1 MKRIEF
7 VIPAAGVLLCAVFL
21 FLGCAEKSGKTET
34 VLYEKVR
41 KQAFVLTQCDV
52 FDSLSL
58 EDKILAYHLTQA
70 AICAD
75 PIIYKQIHPQ
85 GYLIKL
91 ILDGIMAHSE
101 GLKQHLKVGSEEYA
115 KLFWRNHGIYDRASG
130 EKIIPRLDLRGLQ
143 EATVL
148 ALSNGARIG
157 FRLHKDIKLILEGL
171 QPTLFDSLYKPFL
184 SVKLHTTGISGLY
197 SGGEWSELG
206 DFKECFPLNS
216 QLVKTEL
223 GWKEEIYR
231 AGNDSIK
238 PGLYAEELTNT
249 VDNLRL
255 CKAYIDNKG
264 NELID
269 LLSSYLETGN
279 PQIFERYLYEW
290 VRFNSEVDWFIGFMP
305 ADFDIRQVKGSYRG
319 LVFIRDEQGC
329 EWIDNLVNIAPE
341 IERKAEW
348 IPFSGN
354 DSLNCLVLSAYLLS
368 AAGDAGYM
376 TPKVVN
382 FSSNGNSKTII
393 FKNIISAR
401 HDLGA
406 KRNLLLAGSEGE
418 KAAWQKYADEIE
430 WVYLTV
436 KEVLGRRSERKI
448 SCGWTGVRQ
457 KSDANYFLLKECI
470 ASSAALWF
478 IGLPCMADK
487 GIISSAEEA
496 LALYQWWVRE
506 TLVNEAAM
514 DEIPWSV
521 NCPQKLADRIILQYI
536 LQNSDCITRTNING
550 NTCFLLNDA
559 EQFHEAAGEL
569 FRTLSNIGLKGEWVS
584 FDNMIQKYDA
594 PFTEDLASEI
604 SHRFAQNRIP
614 QGIAVITPLLYLR
627 TTPMGKI
634 KNVELNY
641 PKSVIEYGVEIGERS
656 RIITLPPMEK

>member
-1 MKRIEF
+1 
-7 VIPAAGVLLCAVFL
+7 
-21 FLGCAEKSGKTET
+21 
-34 VLYEKVR
+34 
-41 KQAFVLTQCDV
+41 
-52 FDSLSL
+52 
-58 EDKILAYHLTQA
+58 
-70 AICAD
+70 
-75 PIIYKQIHPQ
+75 
-85 GYLIKL
+85 
-91 ILDGIMAHSE
+91 
-101 GLKQHLKVGSEEYA
+101 
-115 KLFWRNHGIYDRASG
+115 
-130 EKIIPRLDLRGLQ
+130 
-143 EATVL
+143 
-148 ALSNGARIG
+148 
-157 FRLHKDIKLILEGL
+157 
-171 QPTLFDSLYKPFL
+171 
-184 SVKLHTTGISGLY
+184 
-197 SGGEWSELG
+197 
-206 DFKECFPLNS
+206 
-216 QLVKTEL
+216 
-223 GWKEEIYR
+223 
-231 AGNDSIK
+231 
-238 PGLYAEELTNT
+238 
-249 VDNLRL
+249 
-255 CKAYIDNKG
+255 
-264 NELID
+264 
-269 LLSSYLETGN
+269 
-279 PQIFERYLYEW
+279 
-290 VRFNSEVDWFIGFMP
+290 MP

-569 FRTLSNIGLKGEWVS
+569 FRILSNIGLKGEWVS